1 MGGIWMRSEWGQMG
15 ILPPCGNASACE
27 RIGMGWSLVALCIY
41 SLVACHTRI
50 RRSELTCSCLNESC
64 NEGRAQDCAMLHADC
79 TTVSRG
85 GAPEPGDSASYIDVN
100 ISLSAPATYEP
111 NLAASA
117 PARST
122 DHRRSWV
129 TADPDRN
136 GRVGVV
142 RGRYDVCVAWAT
154 REFEDRPRRLARCL
168 FSRDTTAA
176 HRSPPSTIRT
186 MNHAACSSITN
197 SNTHDSLGEPS
208 AIQHPAHPRGKA

>member
-1 MGGIWMRSEWGQMG
+1 
-15 ILPPCGNASACE
+15 
-27 RIGMGWSLVALCIY
+27 
-41 SLVACHTRI
+41 
-50 RRSELTCSCLNESC
+50 
-64 NEGRAQDCAMLHADC
+64 MLHADC

-208 AIQHPAHPRGKA
+208 AIQHPAHPRGKARGLKSCFSSCFFHVCRHQSPYRLHRWQLIWLGEITELSCFSPEVR